1 MAVPDAGSQTA
12 SPELP
17 AEDSCGRLRPQPA
30 RASNTA
36 PCQILPVL
44 NLGYHLDTDA
54 TNTGGK
60 PLQKLDLTVGHQSF
74 DGIGS
79 QADITAATVSVSY
92 DNGKTWTDAHVGT
105 PAAAISRRT
114 GRTPRRTGPHRGSG
128 SRPGTPSAAQSAR
141 LSKTLTRSADDSP
154 LPPRGQVLH
163 ALLVLTRDWTA
174 AGAPASNVPI
184 RGYIP

>member
-1 MAVPDAGSQTA
+1 MTGRRPATYADGASAATSAHSGDAAVAAPPVTAMAVPDAGSQTA

-17 AEDSCGRLRPQPA
+17 AENSCGRLRPQPA
-30 RASNTA
+30 KASNTA

-92 DNGKTWTDAHVGT
+92 DNGKTWTDTHVAHTGCGHFEAHWKNSASHETTPWLRVTARDTIGGT
-105 PAAAISRRT
+105 ISQT
-114 GRTPRRTGPHRGSG
+114 VQDAYTIG
-128 SRPGTPSAAQSAR
+128 
-141 LSKTLTRSADDSP
+141 
-154 LPPRGQVLH
+154 
-163 ALLVLTRDWTA
+163 
-174 AGAPASNVPI
+174 
-184 RGYIP
+184 